1 MNEWIKLVT
10 ELKKI
15 NSFNKSVFVLGYLPK
30 VVIHLM
36 GGLSRFLFDINVY
49 QLKENYI
56 VILIVLR

>member
-15 NSFNKSVFVLGYLPK
+15 NSFNKSVFVLDYLPK

-36 GGLSRFLFDINVY
+36 SGLSRFLFDINVY
-49 QLKENYI
+49 QLQENYI